1 LMPDKPRRN
10 RPRRRVLMSQEQA
23 IITPLPLAPG
33 RPQLSGLQQTSYLI
47 RRHPIGALGGLIV
60 LLVICVALFA
70 PLVAPY
76 DPAAQA
82 ATRLLPPSAEH
93 LMGTDELGRD
103 VFSRVVFAARTS
115 LYVGVLAV
123 SLALVLG
130 VTAGVAAGYVGGKL
144 DNAVVGVM
152 DIIFAFPTLVL
163 AIVITG
169 LLGPSLTNAMLA
181 IGVVYAPTFAR
192 VARASVLMVK
202 NEPYIES
209 ARVVGG
215 KELHIVLQHVLPN
228 VLAPLIVLATLSL
241 SLAILAE
248 AGLSFLGLG
257 TQPPDAAWGL
267 MLSQGR
273 KFMELAPGLA
283 IFPGLAIM
291 ITVLAFNFLGD
302 RLAECAGSA
311 PVRIDRGDVS
321 TKWFVQSISTKRSGN
336 SA

>member
-1 LMPDKPRRN
+1 
-10 RPRRRVLMSQEQA
+10 
-23 IITPLPLAPG
+23 LAQ
-33 RPQLSGLQQTSYLI
+33 RTLRLL
-47 RRHPIGALGGLIV
+47 RRHPIGALGAIIV
-60 LLVICVALFA
+60 LIILLVALFA
-70 PLVAPY
+70 PYVATH
-76 DPAAQA
+76 DPAEQA
-82 ATRLLPPSAEH
+82 AKRLLPPSVDH

-115 LYVGVLAV
+115 LYVGVLSV

-130 VTAGVAAGYVGGKL
+130 VTAGVLAGYIGGKF
-144 DNAVVGVM
+144 DNVLVGIM

-181 IGVVYAPTFAR
+181 IGVVYSPTFAR
-192 VARASVLMVK
+192 IARGSVLSVK
-202 NEPYIES
+202 AEPYLEA
-209 ARVVGG
+209 ARVIGG
-215 KELHIVLQHVLPN
+215 RQSHIILRHVLPN
-228 VLAPLIVLATLSL
+228 ILAPLIVLATLSL

-273 KFMELAPGLA
+273 KFMELSPGLA

-302 RLAECAGSA
+302 GLRDALDPRLRES
-311 PVRIDRGDVS
+311 
-321 TKWFVQSISTKRSGN
+321 
-336 SA
+336 